1 MVLKRNTQ
9 INLASIFG
17 SVFLTIILVV
27 AIAIPRPSDFQY
39 QVFRIIL
46 ALAAGGVAAMIPG
59 ILNIAIPNFLSAGG
73 ALAVFV
79 TVYFY
84 SPAQLAVKVAE
95 STYHP
100 PESIARQQIDDA
112 QAVFDAAMRHGL
124 AEKGVL
130 EEIISAHRQLIK
142 VKLASCGTLAERI
155 AVLTDALKT
164 LQELES
170 SVSEAIDAAVLPY
183 SAISQA
189 RQYRVE
195 TEVELAKLQSSPNS

>member
-1 MVLKRNTQ
+1 MGVIAEFVPKRT
-9 INLASIFG
+9 LSSIEERRAGISQRPKPILERFG
-17 SVFLTIILVV
+17 
-27 AIAIPRPSDFQY
+27 R
-39 QVFRIIL
+39 
-46 ALAAGGVAAMIPG
+46 
-59 ILNIAIPNFLSAGG
+59 
-73 ALAVFV
+73 
-79 TVYFY
+79 
-84 SPAQLAVKVAE
+84 
-95 STYHP
+95 
-100 PESIARQQIDDA
+100 QIDDA

-124 AEKGVL
+124 AEKGAL

-195 TEVELAKLQSSPNS
+195 TEVELAKLQSSPGS